1 MIKSEI
7 KFNITLD
14 EERIPQAIN
23 WEATDSG
30 IEGVKDC
37 LATMI
42 TVWDKREKTTMRI
55 DLWTKDMLI
64 DDMKRFFYESL
75 VTMADTY
82 KRATQETELADEMK
96 KFANEFARKS
106 DLFHGS

>member
-1 MIKSEI
+1 MKNSEI

-14 EERIPQAIN
+14 EERIPQTIN

-37 LATMI
+37 RATMI
-42 TVWDKREKTTMRI
+42 AVWDTREKTTMRI
-55 DLWTKDMLI
+55 DLWTKDMLV
-64 DDMKRFFYESL
+64 DDMKRFFYENL

-82 KRATQETELADEMK
+82 KRATQENELAEDLK
-96 KFANEFARKS
+96 KFADEFAKKGNI
-106 DLFHGS
+106 FHSH

>member
-7 KFNITLD
+7 KFNVTLD

-30 IEGVKDC
+30 VAGVKDC

-42 TVWDKREKTTMRI
+42 TVWDKQEKTTLRI

-82 KRATQETELADEMK
+82 KRATQETELADDMK
-96 KFANEFARKS
+96 KFAEEFARKS